1 MDLGIPSVP
10 VFRKDTTDRNR
21 TSPFAFTGNKFEF
34 RMLGSSQNIALPNTV
49 LNTAVAESFRQFADV
64 LENADNFDT
73 ALAKLIQD
81 TFKKHKR
88 ILFDG
93 NGYSAEWKEEA
104 AARGLANLP
113 TSVDAYKTFMSPK
126 NVALFSSLGVM
137 SETEMRSREEI
148 YFENYAKIINIE
160 ALTMVVMASR
170 DYIPAVERYVA
181 QIADAAAKKMVVCP
195 EISCD
200 VERNIITRL
209 SNSLAKT
216 YGAVEKL
223 TREEEIAASIADAK
237 SRAVYYAENVIPVMN
252 DLRAA
257 VDEMEILTAS
267 DLWPVPT
274 YGDMMFR
281 V

>member
-1 MDLGIPSVP
+1 
-10 VFRKDTTDRNR
+10 
-21 TSPFAFTGNKFEF
+21 
-34 RMLGSSQNIALPNTV
+34 MLGSSQNIALPNTV

-64 LENADNFDT
+64 LENAKNFDT
-73 ALAKLIQD
+73 ALAKLIQE
-81 TFKKHKR
+81 TFKNHKR

-93 NGYSAEWKEEA
+93 NGYSADWEKEA

-113 TSVDAYKTFMSPK
+113 TSVDAYKTFMSDK

-160 ALTMVVMASR
+160 ALTMIVMASR

-181 QIADAAAKKMVVCP
+181 QIADAAAKKMSVCP
-195 EISCD
+195 ELSCD
-200 VERNIITRL
+200 VERNIVTRL

-216 YGAVEKL
+216 YDAVQKL
-223 TREEEIAASIADAK
+223 TAEEEIAASISDAK
-237 SRAVYYAENVIPVMN
+237 SRAVYYAEKVIPVMN

>member
-1 MDLGIPSVP
+1 
-10 VFRKDTTDRNR
+10 
-21 TSPFAFTGNKFEF
+21 
-34 RMLGSSQNIALPNTV
+34 
-49 LNTAVAESFRQFADV
+49 V
-64 LENADNFDT
+64 LESAKNFDA
-73 ALAKLIQD
+73 ALAKLIKD

-93 NGYSAEWKEEA
+93 NGYSPEWEKEA
-104 AARGLANLP
+104 AKRGLANLP
-113 TSVDAYKTFMSPK
+113 TSVDAYKTFMSEK

-160 ALTMVVMASR
+160 ALTMTVMASR
-170 DYIPAVERYVA
+170 DYIPAAERYVA
-181 QIADAAAKKMVVCP
+181 QIADAAAKKMAVCP
-195 EISCD
+195 DVSCNTEKD
-200 VERNIITRL
+200 IITRL
-209 SNSLAKT
+209 SNSLSKT
-216 YGAVEKL
+216 YDATQKL
-223 TREEEIAASIADAK
+223 SAEEQAAASIADAK
-237 SRAVYYAENVIPVMN
+237 ERALYYAEKVIPVMN

-257 VDEMEILTAS
+257 VDEMEVLTAS

>member
-1 MDLGIPSVP
+1 
-10 VFRKDTTDRNR
+10 
-21 TSPFAFTGNKFEF
+21 
-34 RMLGSSQNIALPNTV
+34 V

-64 LENADNFDT
+64 LESAKNSDT
-73 ALAKLIQD
+73 ALAKLIKD

-93 NGYSAEWKEEA
+93 NGYSPEWEKEA
-104 AARGLANLP
+104 AKRGLANLP
-113 TSVDAYKTFMSPK
+113 TSVDAYKTFMSEK

-160 ALTMVVMASR
+160 ALTMTVMASR
-170 DYIPAVERYVA
+170 DYIPAAERYVA
-181 QIADAAAKKMVVCP
+181 QIADAAAKKMAVCP
-195 EISCD
+195 DVSCNTEKD
-200 VERNIITRL
+200 IITRL
-209 SNSLAKT
+209 SNSLSKT
-216 YGAVEKL
+216 YDATQKL
-223 TREEEIAASIADAK
+223 SAEEQAAASIADAK
-237 SRAVYYAENVIPVMN
+237 ERALYYAEKVIPVMN

-257 VDEMEILTAS
+257 VDEMEVLTAS